1 MKRGNWQWLL
11 MVLLLALGG
20 EALLNGAPAKSSVSD
35 LVNGIN
41 AFAFNLYSRLKTSGS
56 ANIFFS
62 PWSLSSAFAMV
73 YEGARGQT
81 ASEIR
86 KVFNFPPND
95 ELRRKSFLQLYLR
108 TNQSRKS
115 FLQLFQRTNQ
125 LRTANALW
133 VQKDYPILK
142 SYLDIVRRYYNGN
155 ATNLDFVREPEK
167 SRRTINEWVE
177 KQTDGKI
184 KDLLPPGS
192 IKTEPLPTVFVV
204 TNAVYF
210 KGLWLLQ
217 FNPKLTREDDF
228 KVRHNKVVRV
238 PMMSLTKAEFPY
250 AETKDLQVLEL
261 PYKGEEIAM
270 IILLPKGLDLK
281 PAEEALHPERLKQL
295 VTSLRK
301 TEVDVYLPRFKL
313 EAKYFL
319 AGTLQEMGIKSAFQ
333 FGPADFSGIDGKRL
347 LYITDVIHQAYVDV
361 NEEGTEAAAATAIVL
376 APGAAP
382 TLVQRKIFRADHPF
396 VFLIRDRKTGLILF
410 LGRLVEPQGQS

>member
-115 FLQLFQRTNQ
+115 FLQLFRRTNQ
-125 LRTANALW
+125 LKTANALW

-155 ATNLDFVREPEK
+155 ATNLDFAGQPEE

-177 KQTDGKI
+177 KQTNGRI
-184 KDLLPPGS
+184 KDLLPPGF
-192 IKTEPLPTVFVV
+192 IKTEPFPTVLVI

-210 KGLWLLQ
+210 KGVWLLR
-217 FNPKLTREDDF
+217 FNPKLTREEDF
-228 KVRHNKVVRV
+228 KVRHNKVIKV
-238 PMMSLTKAEFPY
+238 PMMCLTRGKFPY
-250 AETKDLQVLEL
+250 AETKELQVLEL

-270 IILLPKGLDLK
+270 LVLLPKGLDLK

-295 VTSLRK
+295 IASLRK

-313 EAKYFL
+313 ETKYSL
-319 AGTLQEMGIKSAFQ
+319 VSTLQKMGIKDAFQ
-333 FGPADFSGIDGKRL
+333 FGPADFSGLDGTRL
-347 LYITDVIHQAYVDV
+347 LYINDVIHQAYVNV
-361 NEEGTEAAAATAIVL
+361 NEEGTEAAAATAIGMVL
-376 APGAAP
+376 GAAP
-382 TLVQRKIFRADHPF
+382 AHKIFRADHPF
-396 VFLIRDRKTGLILF
+396 VFLIRDKKTGLILF